1 MIAAAIVTMT
11 VLGCSHQDLNC
22 ELITRSPKVWLSQQ
36 DCEAAIP
43 SLLTEP
49 TDAPY
54 PIFIARCNNG
64 DDTRITQASASQASA
79 SMSAK
84 TAVPSTATGDP
95 ISIVAADFE
104 RHPDAGEDRNITG
117 ALLYRTK
124 NGYALIR
131 DGATGGMEI
140 LRNSAAGGFALLT
153 SGVKTTAGATSKLAD
168 QAATAIRDILPSQ
181 E

>member
-36 DCEAAIP
+36 DCETAIQ

-64 DDTRITQASASQASA
+64 NDTRITQASALI
-79 SMSAK
+79 SAK
-84 TAVPSTATGDP
+84 TAVPSTATGEP

-104 RHPDAGEDRNITG
+104 RHPDAGTDRDITG

-153 SGVKTTAGATSKLAD
+153 SGVKTTADTTSKLANH
-168 QAATAIRDILPSQ
+168 AATAVRGILQSQ